1 MWRYIGARIK
11 LVRGV
16 CVGALLVTGCLLL
29 ASGAAAPR
37 ASARATATV
46 PVFLCR
52 TEFVPGSPPVIPTTI
67 AVDGNPLS
75 VRGLAA
81 YTNYDT
87 YLIAPAGMA
96 CRGEVAEDG
105 GANIIVWHRGEPE
118 PGARSREEGLT
129 LRQESACVGCMYSL
143 ACPMFPSLAD
153 HIYPGYSQSVPCGTA
168 PPREQ
173 IFPQGP
179 DLGRFND
186 PPGVAGDGDPSGGPY
201 TADSA
206 VGYARSEGVFR
217 ITCTLPTSERWICRV
232 SLNDA
237 IVRYG

>member
-1 MWRYIGARIK
+1 MRTDRQ
-11 LVRGV
+11 
-16 CVGALLVTGCLLL
+16 LVTGCLLL
-29 ASGAAAPR
+29 ASGATAPR
-37 ASARATATV
+37 ASAEAKATV
-46 PVFLCR
+46 PVVLCR
-52 TEFVPGSPPVIPTTI
+52 TEFVPGNPPAIRTKI
-67 AVDGNPLS
+67 AVDGNPWS

-96 CRGEVAEDG
+96 CKGEVAEDG
-105 GANIIVWHRGEPE
+105 GANLIVSHRGERE

-129 LRQESACVGCMYSL
+129 LSQESACVGCMYSL

-153 HIYPGYSQSVPCGTA
+153 RIYPGFSQAVPCGTP

-179 DLGRFND
+179 DLGLFSD
-186 PPGVAGDGDPSGGPY
+186 PASVDGDPSGGPY
-201 TADSA
+201 TAGGA
-206 VGYARSEGVFR
+206 VGYARSKGAFR
-217 ITCTLPTSERWICRV
+217 ITCTLPAGERRIRRV

-237 IVRYG
+237 IARYG